1 MDTGKVV
8 IAGGSGLIGRAL
20 AAELGAAGRE
30 IVVLSRGRAEGLPGG
45 ARAVRWDG
53 RTADGWAGELEGAS
67 AVVNLAGEGIAD
79 RRWSAARKR
88 ALLDSRLGATAAVV
102 AGLAAA
108 RRRPPVLAHASAV
121 GYYGDRGDEWL
132 DEDSPPGSGFLAE
145 LADGWERASAAAD
158 TLGVRRVLLRTGLV
172 LAREGGALAAIAR
185 PFRFGVG
192 GPLGDGRQWMPWI
205 HVADQV
211 GAIRFLIE
219 TAGTVGPFNLV
230 APAPETNAAFSRGL
244 ARALG
249 RPCLLRAPGAALRLA
264 LGEMADMLLGGQ
276 RLRPRRLLDAGYR
289 FRFPT
294 LADALADLLA

>member
-20 AAELGAAGRE
+20 AAELAAAGRE

-53 RTADGWAGELEGAS
+53 RTADGWAGELEGAA
-67 AVVNLAGEGIAD
+67 AVVNLAGEGIAE

-88 ALLDSRLGATAAVV
+88 ALLDSRLAATAAVV

-108 RRRPPVLAHASAV
+108 RRRPPVLAQASAV
-121 GYYGDRGDEWL
+121 GYYGDRGDEGL
-132 DEDSPPGSGFLAE
+132 DEDSPPGIGFLSE
-145 LADGWERASAAAD
+145 LADAWERASAAAD

-172 LAREGGALAAIAR
+172 LAREGGALPAMAR
-185 PFRFGVG
+185 PFRLGVG

-219 TAGTVGPFNLV
+219 TAGAVGPFNLV

-249 RPCLLRAPGAALRLA
+249 RPCLLRAPGGALRLA
-264 LGEMADMLLGGQ
+264 LGEMAGMLLGGQ

-294 LADALADLLA
+294 LAGALADLLD